1 MVAGRSSQGAS
12 GGLRVTAVQR
22 RPVFLVVGANG
33 QVGYELVRALQTH
46 GTVRTA
52 TRPEWD
58 LLVPGTAARL
68 LREVGPT
75 VVVNAA
81 AYTAVDAAESDATT
95 CARVNHAWVTE
106 LGAACRDAGAALVH
120 YSTDYVFDGTASA
133 PYTEEDATA
142 PLGVYGATKLAGE
155 QAALAAGV
163 PALVFRVA
171 WVYSLRGKNFLRTI
185 ERLSAG
191 DKPIRIVDD
200 QVGAPTW
207 ARAIAEGTAQAI
219 AAARAMG
226 AGDVRLGIERAHGLY
241 HMGSSGSASW
251 FEFAE
256 AIIRQRA
263 AAGLGPARDIER
275 ISTVD
280 YPTPARRPANS
291 RLDSVRLS
299 AWSGVQLPDWTRQ
312 LELVIADAAG
322 P

>member
-1 MVAGRSSQGAS
+1 M
-12 GGLRVTAVQR
+12 TAAHR
-22 RPVFLVVGANG
+22 RPVFLVVGAHG

-46 GTVRTA
+46 GEVRTA
-52 TRPEWD
+52 ARPAWD
-58 LLVPGTAARL
+58 VQAVGTAERL
-68 LREVGPT
+68 LRETTPT

-81 AYTAVDAAESDATT
+81 AYTAVDAAESDAEA
-95 CARVNHAWVTE
+95 CARVNHAWVAE
-106 LGAACRDAGAALVH
+106 LGAACRDAGSALVH
-120 YSTDYVFDGTASA
+120 YSTDYVFDGTSTA
-133 PYTEEDATA
+133 PYTEQDATA

-191 DKPIRIVDD
+191 DRPIRIVDD
-200 QVGAPTW
+200 QLGAPTW
-207 ARAIAEGTAQAI
+207 ARAIAEGTAQAL
-219 AAARAMG
+219 AAARAAG
-226 AGDVRLGIERAHGLY
+226 RGDVRAGIERTHGLY
-241 HMGSSGSASW
+241 HMGSTGSASW
-251 FEFAE
+251 FDFAE
-256 AIIRQRA
+256 AIIRLRA
-263 AAGLGPARDIER
+263 AAGLGPARTVER
-275 ISTVD
+275 ISTAE

-291 RLDSVRLS
+291 RLDSARLA